1 MTALGT
7 ANFALHF
14 AGSMLNTILNKNL
27 LAYGG
32 DIAVS
37 GMGILNSLQSFLI
50 MPIIGIR
57 QGVQPIISYN
67 FGARQFG
74 RVKTAS
80 NQAMLLATAIISL
93 GYLATRLFPR
103 QLIGLFNQDPDL
115 LDFGSRALTV
125 WFMFMPIVGIQLL
138 CANFFTAIGRPRSA
152 MFLTLTR
159 QVILLIPAVLI
170 FPLIWGMAGL
180 LYAAPFADFCSAL
193 LTGLWYVLTLR
204 SLDRL
209 AAAQAIVPQSH

>member
-1 MTALGT
+1 
-7 ANFALHF
+7 
-14 AGSMLNTILNKNL
+14 
-27 LAYGG
+27 
-32 DIAVS
+32 
-37 GMGILNSLQSFLI
+37 
-50 MPIIGIR
+50 
-57 QGVQPIISYN
+57 
-67 FGARQFG
+67 
-74 RVKTAS
+74 
-80 NQAMLLATAIISL
+80 
-93 GYLATRLFPR
+93 
-103 QLIGLFNQDPDL
+103 
-115 LDFGSRALTV
+115 
-125 WFMFMPIVGIQLL
+125 
-138 CANFFTAIGRPRSA
+138 